1 MTDDIRKAGKR
12 KTDLSGESDAEVLKK
27 AKQLIRT
34 DFGGSS
40 DPLEVIRKKMEEK
53 GIKPVGPASC
63 KAIKELLEEQVESCR
78 KRTTPRLDEAIRRAE
93 GRGIVESLP

>member
-1 MTDDIRKAGKR
+1 MPDSIRKVGKR

-40 DPLEVIRKKMEEK
+40 NPLEVIQKKMKEE
-53 GIKPVGPASC
+53 GVDAGEAAC
-63 KAIKELLEEQVESCR
+63 KAIKKLLEEQVESCR
-78 KRTTPRLDEAIRRAE
+78 RRTTPRLDEAIRRAE
-93 GRGIVESLP
+93 GRRIVESLP